1 MSDARQ
7 AGRASHLRA
16 VPGGLAEL
24 PEPLATLLG
33 VGEEV
38 RHAWL
43 ELLQETFDAAEVSQA
58 IDWVVESL
66 SAPVEVTDLPDP
78 VGSLTLNRFLL
89 ERFHSGLLTALEQR
103 ERISRTD
110 ALALLRRVDAVRQRI
125 EPEWDRYFASQISG
139 PDGLNMVTEVLH
151 DLRSPLTSIRC
162 LAEMLERG
170 QSGPVTDIQRQ
181 QLRLIY
187 SASLGIGSMATDV
200 IEMARHGDQVP
211 DGERVPFSVS
221 EVLEGVA
228 TLVRPI
234 AEEKGL
240 AMQFGE
246 LATDQRIGLPH
257 ALSRVLLNLVTNA
270 LKFTDQGGV
279 EVRIRPTAPSRVEFS
294 VVDSGRGIPESAIPQ
309 LFRPF
314 RRAPAPRAGRS
325 GYLFSGTGLGL
336 ALCRK
341 LLRSMDSDL
350 LFDTEPGKGTRFF
363 FELELPPP
371 SHL

>member
-1 MSDARQ
+1 MTE
-7 AGRASHLRA
+7 GRVSGRSHLRA
-16 VPGGLAEL
+16 VPGGLSEVR
-24 PEPLATLLG
+24 EPLATLQN
-33 VGEEV
+33 VGEGV
-38 RHAWL
+38 R
-43 ELLQETFDAAEVSQA
+43 QEWQAPLSESFETREISQA
-58 IDWVVESL
+58 VDWVV
-66 SAPVEVTDLPDP
+66 SALGASEEAEAGDP
-78 VGSLTLNRFLL
+78 VVSLTLQRFVLD
-89 ERFHSGLLTALEQR
+89 RFHSQLLEALEEPDR
-103 ERISRTD
+103 LSR
-110 ALALLRRVDAVRQRI
+110 AESIRLLRRADALRRRI

-162 LAEMLERG
+162 LAEMMERG
-170 QSGPVTDIQRQ
+170 QSGPVTEIQRK

-221 EVLEGVA
+221 EVLEGVDA
-228 TLVRPI
+228 LVRPI

-240 AMQFGE
+240 SVRFGS

-257 ALSRVLLNLVTNA
+257 GISRVLLNLVTNA
-270 LKFTDQGGV
+270 LKFTDEGGV
-279 EVRIRPTAPSRVEFS
+279 EVFLRPTSPSKVEFA
-294 VVDSGRGIPESAIPQ
+294 VTDSGRGIPAAAIPH

-314 RRAPAPRAGRS
+314 RRAPGTRAGRS

-341 LLRSMDSDL
+341 LLRAMGSDL
-350 LFDTEPGKGTRFF
+350 QFETVSGKGTRFF
-363 FELELPPP
+363 FELDLPPQ